1 MANSYR
7 NGRHNGMGCL
17 GSIPR
22 RGCREN
28 YPYYTGPCPEAG
40 GGYEIKREYEI
51 ERGDERP
58 RAGRSA
64 AMFTAQAPMAVA
76 ASGVIPLT
84 GSACDCDYEVNGG
97 VITVREP
104 GEYLATYIVR
114 VPEGLA
120 LDSTLTLNVNG
131 VSQPAGITVVG
142 GEGPSCFTCQ
152 TLFETSGRA
161 SVSLKSSDEI
171 CASSASVQPMVTL
184 SLLRLSD

>member
-17 GSIPR
+17 SSIPR

-28 YPYYTGPCPEAG
+28 YPYYAGPCPDADDDG
-40 GGYEIKREYEI
+40 G
-51 ERGDERP
+51 ERRSGEGR

-97 VITVREP
+97 VITVRDA

-114 VPEGLA
+114 VPGGVA
-120 LDSTLTLNVNG
+120 LDSTVTLNVNG
-131 VSQPAGITVVG
+131 VCQPSGITVVG